1 MTKSV
6 LLSEPE
12 ALIHDVLTK
21 TIIVLLF
28 GLQDLLPL
36 NQIMLLP
43 DHIALLPEQGV
54 LSSLQYLHL
63 TLIQRDNSV
72 ALCLIFPM
80 LDLQLPLPPSQ
91 TILGPAHPIQT

>member
-1 MTKSV
+1 MTISV
-6 LLSEPE
+6 FFPEPE
-12 ALIHDVLTK
+12 ALSLDVLTK
-21 TIIVLLF
+21 TIVVLLF
-28 GLQDLLPL
+28 SLQNLLSL
-36 NQIMLLP
+36 NQIMFFP

-80 LDLQLPLPPSQ
+80 LYL
-91 TILGPAHPIQT
+91 